1 MPSQQCI
8 SLAIMLSPD
17 SQLLLAKIMLTL
29 GHTELHIETSRLSWA
44 ASAGFNPLAIFRKLD
59 HLNTG
64 YITIEDLS
72 IYLADH
78 QVRVP
83 LPEQLFLFSWFDSN
97 GDGKATY
104 EEFVRRLR
112 PVDYPREVGET
123 LGKYGTP
130 DSDFDFLSVVLRELE
145 CVKAVLGLAS
155 EFAQRPDY
163 SLSRAFFAVSKGKKD
178 IGVIVLGRFL
188 EQTLGQSLTPSLL
201 HAIIERLD
209 LDEDGRISQKDLSI
223 FLQRI
228 THILAESD
236 SKPSSP
242 LKLLRVKEAA
252 NGLFRT
258 SENGPIVEKNGTL
271 GSAVDF
277 FVKVI
282 ACQKDLE
289 ISRQRLATEHEISL
303 LSLFRSFDREK
314 KGVLTLSD
322 FEFSLS
328 TLQIPPNSPCL
339 SLLIRHYDSDKD
351 GCLSQG
357 DFCRMVLSA
366 SPEYNE
372 LYCLE
377 GRRRAGLGEISGN
390 ARETMRGIIEELMKF
405 EGELEHLRGK
415 LREKE
420 IDLRGLF
427 GEMDVDQSEAITVG
441 DLKQYLAGKQV
452 FPSLLELVALIE
464 LLDGN
469 RDGKVD
475 YSEFL
480 ESLSPKSISDLAS

>member
-1 MPSQQCI
+1 
-8 SLAIMLSPD
+8 MLSPD
-17 SQLLLAKIMLTL
+17 SQLLLAKIMLSL
-29 GHTELHIETSRLSWA
+29 GHTELRIESSRLSWA
-44 ASAGFNPLAIFRKLD
+44 ASPGFNPLAMFRKLD

-112 PVDYPREVGET
+112 PVNYPQEAGET
-123 LGKYGTP
+123 LGMSGEP
-130 DSDFDFLSVVLRELE
+130 DTDFDFLSVVLRELE
-145 CVKAVLGLAS
+145 CVKAVLKLAL
-155 EFAQRPDY
+155 EFSQRPDY

-188 EQTLGQSLTPSLL
+188 EQTLGQSLASSLL

-242 LKLLRVKEAA
+242 LKLIRVKEAKNGMFRSSGNGAIIEA
-252 NGLFRT
+252 NGALNT
-258 SENGPIVEKNGTL
+258 
-271 GSAVDF
+271 AVDF
-277 FVKVI
+277 FVQVI
-282 ACQKDLE
+282 SCQKDLE
-289 ISRQRLATEHEISL
+289 SSRQRLATEHEISL
-303 LSLFRSFDREK
+303 LSLFHSFDRDK
-314 KGVLTLSD
+314 KGFLTLSD

-328 TLQIPPNSPCL
+328 TLQIPSNSLHL
-339 SLLIRHYDSDKD
+339 SLLMRHYDSDKD
-351 GCLSQG
+351 GCLSQF
-357 DFCRMVLSA
+357 DFCRMILSA

-377 GRRRAGLGEISGN
+377 GRRRAGLGEISGS
-390 ARETMRGIIEELMKF
+390 ARETVRGILTELLNF
-405 EGELEHLRGK
+405 EGKLEQFRGK

-420 IDLRGLF
+420 VDLRRLF
-427 GEMDVDQSEAITVG
+427 GEMDVDQSQTLTLS

-452 FPSLLELVALIE
+452 FPSLFELIALVE
-464 LLDGN
+464 LLDSD

-475 YSEFL
+475 YSEFV
-480 ESLSPKSISDLAS
+480 EALSPKSIPQATETFGWI